1 MSTTDLISLILAA
14 SIPLGM
20 LVVLGSRVFSS
31 KGIGVRAIQF
41 VAISTIIPGTLLLA
55 IMGLLEGE
63 AVAATFGATVGYLL
77 GSIAK
82 FDERDDSKS

>member
-82 FDERDDSKS
+82 FDERDDSKR

>member
-1 MSTTDLISLILAA
+1 MTPNDLIAIILAA

-20 LVVLGSRVFSS
+20 LVVLVSRVSSS

-41 VAISTIIPGTLLLA
+41 VAIATIIPGTLLLA

-82 FDERDDSKS
+82 FDDRGDPQG

>member
-82 FDERDDSKS
+82 FDERDNSKG

>member
-20 LVVLGSRVFSS
+20 LVVLGSRVSSS

-82 FDERDDSKS
+82 FDERDNSKG